1 MIILLGIL
9 LVAVLV
15 AVEYSG
21 FRMFEHHRD
30 FKRRL
35 NDYQWNHDLND
46 LRVQL
51 HKDRE
56 SSKQGL
62 K

>member
-1 MIILLGIL
+1 MVILIGIL
-9 LVAVLV
+9 VVAILVAI
-15 AVEYSG
+15 EYGG

-46 LRVQL
+46 LRMQL
-51 HKDRE
+51 HKDRD
-56 SSKQGL
+56 SSKQSS